1 MKLIVTQSDSIIRN
15 RLLTTN
21 KNMFW
26 KESVITKNKPIEF
39 LISNC
44 LNKDVQKM
52 FYPLDLM
59 NKLFFSS
66 RYDVRDNFVTPNGK
80 IYHITKF
87 SIAMSVLTFFLY
99 QALNSNYK
107 IGAGLDDSAVI
118 MVFVIFITIVYYGGF
133 TLLLFL
139 NFKHANKNVFFIL
152 TIQMIYE
159 EIDYK
164 KRVQNFILW
173 NWFSILSAVGIN
185 MFMLLLYYYF
195 LNHLDSIEF
204 FCDFVFITFDIHL
217 VYAIRIIILLKE
229 FLEIWSTDILS
240 MSYDEENYEKCEIM
254 FSVYK
259 NILRAF
265 NLYKTLYQVLVRLS

>member
-1 MKLIVTQSDSIIRN
+1 
-15 RLLTTN
+15 
-21 KNMFW
+21 
-26 KESVITKNKPIEF
+26 
-39 LISNC
+39 
-44 LNKDVQKM
+44 
-52 FYPLDLM
+52 
-59 NKLFFSS
+59 
-66 RYDVRDNFVTPNGK
+66 
-80 IYHITKF
+80 
-87 SIAMSVLTFFLY
+87 
-99 QALNSNYK
+99 
-107 IGAGLDDSAVI
+107 
-118 MVFVIFITIVYYGGF
+118 
-133 TLLLFL
+133 
-139 NFKHANKNVFFIL
+139 
-152 TIQMIYE
+152 MIYE